1 MFAYFILLLNFLTS
15 FSYALEPQFR
25 QVRTVEGR
33 DFACEILAT
42 METGLEVR
50 SRQGEELIPFESLM
64 DIAPVTQEE
73 FLAESPVKIW
83 LKSTEDIPQL
93 REVFAH
99 IPHTTLATEQ
109 ELGDVRSCGIDIACM
124 RQHTSGAA
132 QWQWIVIAHPP
143 QDDTQ
148 AALILRS
155 GTSHGNTMPTVTP
168 SPSID
173 LHDLSE
179 GAQKALGLNPVDL
192 GFSRPVTIAST
203 RPLRY
208 TAFTPIPGYT
218 ALRKQKNG
226 AFVASIATA
235 LVASGGA
242 AYIASHDKP
251 RPARSTGSALGT
263 FYLVA
268 IASNHLFARSK

>member
-1 MFAYFILLLNFLTS
+1 MFAYFILLLHFLID
-15 FSYALEPQFR
+15 FAYALEPQFR
-25 QVRTVEGR
+25 QVHTVEGR

-42 METGLEVR
+42 VETGLEVR
-50 SRQGEELIPFESLM
+50 TRQGDELIPFESLM
-64 DIAPVTQEE
+64 DLTPITQED

-83 LKSTEDIPQL
+83 LQSTQDIPQL
-93 REVFAH
+93 REVFAR

-124 RQHTSGAA
+124 RQHTSNAA
-132 QWQWIVIAHPP
+132 HWQWIVIAHPP

-168 SPSID
+168 SPSTD

-179 GAQKALGLNPVDL
+179 GAQKALGLKPVNL
-192 GFSRPVTIAST
+192 GFSRPVPTASK

-226 AFVASIATA
+226 AFVASLATA
-235 LVASGGA
+235 LVASGGV

-251 RPARSTGSALGT
+251 RPARSTGVAIGT
-263 FYLVA
+263 FYLVS